1 VSGTWDV
8 DLVRNI
14 FWEDDVVI
22 ILALPINQG
31 TTNTLTWHFDN
42 HGRFSIKSAYK
53 VCRADIIRNRVRAC
67 QQGGSGTDAN
77 GVWKKIWQVK
87 CPNKIKHFLWRMAH
101 NSHPIRCNLVKRN
114 IESLSLVL
122 VINNTKLLMPL
133 CQVN

>member
-101 NSHPIRCNLVKRN
+101 NSHPIR
-114 IESLSLVL
+114 
-122 VINNTKLLMPL
+122 
-133 CQVN
+133 